1 MIDISNL
8 DSHIFDAL
16 SQTSDNMYIYIA
28 DLERDFS
35 RWSKP
40 SVDYFNL
47 PGEFIE
53 NTAKEWVQHIHPA
66 DQHIFLEDIGRIFEG
81 KSNRHNCEYR
91 ALNKYGKYVW
101 VRCQGIVERNADGSL
116 GLFVGTMMNLGVNAK
131 FDQPTGL
138 YTFHELK
145 KQLPAFISHG
155 MEGAVLLFDVDRLQR
170 INDILGYLVGDE
182 VLQRLGQKCQSL
194 EGVISYRG
202 PGGKFYCI
210 TTEKSENALDR
221 IYKEMQKFSVEVPRE
236 MNLEI
241 QLTISCGVA
250 FFPQDAEDFETLH
263 ANVEYALEQAKKVG
277 RGSIAQFSGQM
288 HRKTVEKFRL
298 QEVLRE
304 YVANNC
310 RGFALVY
317 QPLVNGETQ
326 DVYGAETLMRF
337 YLPDG
342 TLVSPMEFI
351 PILEEDGTI
360 RQVGEW
366 LLNKALA
373 QAAMWRMENPDF
385 VISVNVSYIQIL
397 QEGFREM
404 VTRIVEKSGTPEKQ
418 LILELT
424 ESCKVSD
431 PNGLRDDFEYFKNM
445 GINMA
450 LDDFGTEYS
459 SIALLRKLKPQWIK
473 IDHTFVRSI
482 QDDEMDQAIL
492 EYIMN
497 LSKQTR
503 IKVCVEGVEN
513 EEILS
518 VVQTYKPELLQGYY
532 YSRPCSAEE
541 FSKKYFN
548 GKHKTGS
555 YGCLKK

>member
-47 PGEFIE
+47 SGEFIE

-210 TTEKSENALDR
+210 TTEKSEHALDR
-221 IYKEMQKFSVEVPRE
+221 IYQEMQKFSVEVPRE

-304 YVANNC
+304 SVANNC

-326 DVYGAETLMRF
+326 EVYGAETLMRF

-366 LLNKALA
+366 LLNEALS
-373 QAAMWRMENPDF
+373 QAALWRMENSDF

-397 QEGFREM
+397 QEGFKEM
-404 VTRIVEKSGTPEKQ
+404 VTRIVEESGTPEKQ

-473 IDHTFVRSI
+473 IDHTFVSSI

-548 GKHKTGS
+548 GKDKTGS

>member
-404 VTRIVEKSGTPEKQ
+404 VTRIVEESGTPEKQ

-532 YSRPCSAEE
+532 YSRPVGADELEILLSN
-541 FSKKYFN
+541 SWKK
-548 GKHKTGS
+548 
-555 YGCLKK
+555 

>member
-373 QAAMWRMENPDF
+373 QAALWRMENPDF

-473 IDHTFVRSI
+473 IDHTFVSSI

>member
-202 PGGKFYCI
+202 TGGKFYCI
-210 TTEKSENALDR
+210 TTEKSENALDW

-304 YVANNC
+304 SVANNC

-317 QPLVNGETQ
+317 QPLV
-326 DVYGAETLMRF
+326 
-337 YLPDG
+337 
-342 TLVSPMEFI
+342 
-351 PILEEDGTI
+351 
-360 RQVGEW
+360 

-373 QAAMWRMENPDF
+373 QAALWRMENPDF

-548 GKHKTGS
+548 GKDKTGS

>member
-404 VTRIVEKSGTPEKQ
+404 GTRIVEESGTPEKQ

-431 PNGLRDDFEYFKNM
+431 TNGLRDDYEFFKNM

-513 EEILS
+513 KEILS

-532 YSRPCSAEE
+532 YSRPCPAEE

-548 GKHKTGS
+548 GKDKTGS

>member
-53 NTAKEWVQHIHPA
+53 NTSKEWVQHIHPA

-304 YVANNC
+304 SVANNC

-373 QAAMWRMENPDF
+373 QAALWRMENPDF

-473 IDHTFVRSI
+473 IDHTFVSSI
-482 QDDEMDQAIL
+482 
-492 EYIMN
+492 
-497 LSKQTR
+497 
-503 IKVCVEGVEN
+503 
-513 EEILS
+513 
-518 VVQTYKPELLQGYY
+518 
-532 YSRPCSAEE
+532 
-541 FSKKYFN
+541 
-548 GKHKTGS
+548 
-555 YGCLKK
+555 

>member
-373 QAAMWRMENPDF
+373 QAALWRMENPDF

-548 GKHKTGS
+548 GKDKTGS

>member
-373 QAAMWRMENPDF
+373 QAALWRMENPDF

-513 EEILS
+513 KEILS

-548 GKHKTGS
+548 GKDKTGS

>member
-1 MIDISNL
+1 VIDISNL

-47 PGEFIE
+47 SGEFIE

-210 TTEKSENALDR
+210 TTEKSEHALDR
-221 IYKEMQKFSVEVPRE
+221 IYQEMQKFSVEVPRE

-304 YVANNC
+304 SVANNC

-326 DVYGAETLMRF
+326 EVYGAETLMRF

-366 LLNKALA
+366 LLNEALS
-373 QAAMWRMENPDF
+373 QAALWRMENSDF

-397 QEGFREM
+397 QEGFKEM
-404 VTRIVEKSGTPEKQ
+404 VTRIVEESGTPEKQ

-473 IDHTFVRSI
+473 IDHTFVSSI

-548 GKHKTGS
+548 GKDKTGS

>member
-194 EGVISYRG
+194 EGVIFYRG

-210 TTEKSENALDR
+210 TTEKSENALER
-221 IYKEMQKFSVEVPRE
+221 IYQEMQKFSVEVPRE

-304 YVANNC
+304 SVANNC

-373 QAAMWRMENPDF
+373 QAALWRMENPDF

-473 IDHTFVRSI
+473 ID
-482 QDDEMDQAIL
+482 IL
-492 EYIMN
+492 
-497 LSKQTR
+497 
-503 IKVCVEGVEN
+503 
-513 EEILS
+513 LS
-518 VVQTYKPELLQGYY
+518 VPFRMMRWIRRFWNIL
-532 YSRPCSAEE
+532 
-541 FSKKYFN
+541 
-548 GKHKTGS
+548 
-555 YGCLKK
+555 

>member
-210 TTEKSENALDR
+210 TTEKSENALDW

-548 GKHKTGS
+548 GKDKTGS